1 MWISSLLRQKSISSS
16 RSFKIDLR
24 NMISWCHLPKG
35 RIGSFRHLM
44 ACIFSGILEI
54 GRFSSDLPAAI
65 GPTATAAAGSGLP
78 PAGRQRHGVHRP
90 GAGADTAS
98 HGHPSP
104 HAPKR
109 RMIPSRPMGP
119 PGTSGGPAPGHNSGE
134 VVFASSAGSAA
145 AAGFAT
151 GPREIDPIGRIPRR
165 DLPELQTGKE
175 TIRIG
180 CWDTAGSRQT
190 GRYPWRDDT
199 SPRGEA
205 TVRGPGDPLLTKR
218 LIRGGQSRKK
228 AYARRRRS

>member
-90 GAGADTAS
+90 GAGADPAS
-98 HGHPSP
+98 NDHPSP

-109 RMIPSRPMGP
+109 RLRPSRPIGP
-119 PGTSGGPAPGHNSGE
+119 PGTSGVLPPATTP
-134 VVFASSAGSAA
+134 AKSSLHRRRA
-145 AAGFAT
+145 
-151 GPREIDPIGRIPRR
+151 PPRR
-165 DLPELQTGKE
+165 RVSRRARGKS
-175 TIRIG
+175 TPL
-180 CWDTAGSRQT
+180 AAF
-190 GRYPWRDDT
+190 RDEICQ
-199 SPRGEA
+199 SCKQG
-205 TVRGPGDPLLTKR
+205 KR
-218 LIRGGQSRKK
+218 L
-228 AYARRRRS
+228 